1 MNKEK
6 IYITLNEKIALGE
19 EESLYIKDI
28 GKVISANSNLKEG
41 IENLKIYNGKKEET
55 WDLINSGE
63 VIERILNNYPDV
75 DIELEGSTHIL
86 LEIKSKENAN
96 KLFEFIKITF
106 VCITL
111 FFGAA
116 LGIMYFHEDVN
127 MSKTLE
133 KLYFTFSGV
142 KISNP
147 LIMNI
152 PYSIGLGVGMITF
165 FNRIISSS
173 KRRRMEPGPM
183 DVELYLYDDDMEE
196 FILNELKKRKPKSKE

>member
-6 IYITLNEKIALGE
+6 VYVVMVEKIALGE

-28 GKVISANSNLKEG
+28 AKVISANNNLKKG
-41 IENLKIYNGKKEET
+41 IENLKIYDCKKEEI
-55 WDLINSGE
+55 WDLISSEE
-63 VIERILNNYPDV
+63 VIDRILIDYPNA
-75 DIELEGSTHIL
+75 DIELEGPTHIL

-96 KLFEFIKITF
+96 KLFEFIKISF

-127 MSKTLE
+127 MSNTLE

-142 KISNP
+142 KVSNP

-183 DVELYLYDDDMEE
+183 DVELFLYDDDMED
-196 FILNELKKRKPKSKE
+196 FIINELKKRKSKE